1 MPHIISPKRTGNDKR
16 IAIAVSQFNETIT
29 EALLRGALNT
39 LVAHN
44 VHTDDITVVYVPGA
58 FELPLACQKL
68 ADTRRYDAVIALGCV
83 IRGATP
89 HFDYVC
95 AQAAS
100 GVASVGL
107 NTSLPVIF
115 GVLTTE
121 TIEQAIERSGT
132 KAGNKG
138 NDAAIAALE
147 MISVGAQIDQHAG
160 MALR

>member
-1 MPHIISPKRTGNDKR
+1 MPHTITPKRTGTDKR

-29 EALLRGALNT
+29 EALLRGAINT
-39 LVAHN
+39 LVAHD

-138 NDAAIAALE
+138 NDAAIAALD